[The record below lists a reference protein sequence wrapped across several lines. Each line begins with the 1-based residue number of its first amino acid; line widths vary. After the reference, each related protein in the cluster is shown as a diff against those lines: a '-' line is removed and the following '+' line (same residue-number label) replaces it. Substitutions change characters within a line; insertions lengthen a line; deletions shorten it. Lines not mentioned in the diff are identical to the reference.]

1 MNRIQRPASDEL
13 IERFARMTHSP
24 RGLYASGNETYLQLL
39 ERLPKDD
46 RPVSVCGSKIDV
58 KHDWRKAAGIA
69 LIAGIGL
76 AFAGVYTY
84 HYYAATEADSEISV
98 PTVTPTLV
106 QTLEFVDTP
115 LSDIVES
122 LNEAY
127 GLRIVIASAEL
138 ADYRMTATFSTE
150 EPIEDV
156 LSVLCEAGGFSYVQS
171 GSDYILTLP

>member
-1 MNRIQRPASDEL
+1 MNRIQRPTSDTL

-46 RPVSVCGSKIDV
+46 RPVSVCGSKV
-58 KHDWRKAAGIA
+58 EGHSWRKAAGIA

-84 HYYAATEADSEISV
+84 HYYAATEADSETSV

-106 QTLEFVDTP
+106 QTLEFIDTP
-115 LSDIVES
+115 LADIVES

-138 ADYRMTATFSTE
+138 ADYRMTATFSTD

-156 LSVLCEAGGFSYVQS
+156 LSILCEAGGFSYLQS